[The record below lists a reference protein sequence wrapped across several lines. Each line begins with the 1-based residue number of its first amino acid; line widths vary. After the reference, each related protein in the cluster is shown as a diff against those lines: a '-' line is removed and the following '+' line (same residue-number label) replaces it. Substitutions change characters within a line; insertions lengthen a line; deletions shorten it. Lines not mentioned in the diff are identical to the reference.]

1 MSEKYQHQDFEA
13 RWEKSFQADGLY
25 ASAIDQSRPK
35 FYVLDMFP
43 YPSGAGLHVGHPKG
57 YIATDIVSRY
67 QRMRGYNVL
76 HPMGWDAFGLPA
88 ENYALKNKVHP
99 SVATAD
105 NVATFKRQ
113 LGILGLSYDWN
124 REINTT
130 DPQYYR
136 WTQWIFLKLYNSFYD
151 PEQKKARPIE
161 QLVVPDG
168 LNSEERRKFVDDQRL
183 AYESNEPINW
193 CPSCQTGLANE
204 DLENGLCE
212 RCGSPVELKPIRQ
225 WVLRI
230 TKYADRLLDDLDIL
244 ADWEDSIKEMQ
255 RGWIGRS
262 QGASVVFAV
271 VDDNGKTIAE
281 LPVFTTRPD
290 TLFGCSYVAVCPEQ
304 ALLQQLRPTLTNW
317 PEIEKYLDSAKN
329 KTDLDRTDLNK
340 DKTGVR
346 LDGCQAINPVNGQLV
361 PIFVADYVLGGY
373 GSGAIMAVP
382 AHDERDFAFAQKYS
396 LPINQVIASSKG
408 DQLPYTGDGRLI
420 NSQFLDNLDVASA
433 TTKIIDW
440 LASRGLGRPQTN
452 YRLKDWTFSRQRY
465 WGEPIPMAHC
475 QQCGTVAIPEN
486 QLPVTLPQV
495 DHYEPSG
502 TGESPLVN
510 IKDWLTIACP
520 ICGQPAQREANT
532 MPQWA
537 GSSWYYL
544 RYIDSTNQQALVDKD
559 LEKYWS
565 PVDLYVGGAEHAT
578 RHLIYARFWH
588 KFLYDLGIVNH
599 PEPFIKLRHV
609 GLIMGEDS
617 RKMSKRWNNVVNP
630 DDMVKKFGADA
641 LRLYEMFMGPF
652 DQSCAWNTNGLIGTR
667 KFLDKVWLLQD
678 RLTDQLDSEA
688 VKKLLA
694 KTIIKIGQD
703 IEQFKFNTAVSALMI
718 LVNKLSEQPAISKD
732 SYQQLLIVLS
742 PLAPYLSQEIWHNLG
757 NNNYVSQQPWPTI
770 NSQEV
775 LDEMSTIVVQFNGKT
790 RGTIEVPTSADQATV
805 VGEIKQQA
813 AIFKYW
819 PAGQDPQK
827 IIFLTGRLIN
837 LVF

>member
-161 QLVVPDG
+161 QLVVPGG

-382 AHDERDFAFAQKYS
+382 AHDERDFAFAQKYN
-396 LPINQVIASSKG
+396 LPIKQVIASSNS

-433 TTKIIDW
+433 TTKIVDW

-465 WGEPIPMAHC
+465 WGEPIPMVHC
-475 QQCGTVAIPEN
+475 QQCGTVAIPEK

-544 RYIDSTNQQALVDKD
+544 RYIDPTNQQALVDKD

-667 KFLDKVWLLQD
+667 KFLDKVWSLQD
-678 RLTDQLDSEA
+678 KLTNQADSEA

-732 SYQQLLIVLS
+732 SYQQLLVVLS

-757 NNNYVSQQPWPTI
+757 NNSYVSQQPWPAI

-775 LDEMSTIVVQFNGKT
+775 FDEMSTIVVQFNGKT

-819 PAGQDPQK
+819 PAGQEPQK

>member
-667 KFLDKVWLLQD
+667 KFLDKVWSLQD

-718 LVNKLSEQPAISKD
+718 LVNKLSEQPTISKD

-757 NNNYVSQQPWPTI
+757 NNNYVSQQPWPAI

-805 VGEIKQQA
+805 VGEIKQQS

>member
-667 KFLDKVWLLQD
+667 KFLDKVWSLQD

-718 LVNKLSEQPAISKD
+718 LVNKLSEQPTISKD

-757 NNNYVSQQPWPTI
+757 NNNYVSQQPWPAI

>member
-161 QLVVPDG
+161 QLVVPGG

-667 KFLDKVWLLQD
+667 KFLDKVWSLQD

-718 LVNKLSEQPAISKD
+718 LVNKLSEQPTISKD

-757 NNNYVSQQPWPTI
+757 NNNYVSQQPWPAI

>member
-382 AHDERDFAFAQKYS
+382 AHDERDFAFAQKYN

-757 NNNYVSQQPWPTI
+757 NNNYVSQQPWPAI

-775 LDEMSTIVVQFNGKT
+775 FDEMSTIVVQFNGKT

>member
-1 MSEKYQHQDFEA
+1 MSEKYQHHDFEA
-13 RWEKSFQADGLY
+13 RWEKLFQADGLY
-25 ASAIDQSRPK
+25 VSAIDHNRPK
-35 FYVLDMFP
+35 LYILDMFP

-76 HPMGWDAFGLPA
+76 HPIGWDAFGLPA

-99 SVATAD
+99 SVATA
-105 NVATFKRQ
+105 NNIATFKRQ
-113 LGILGLSYDWN
+113 LGILGLSYDWQ

-136 WTQWIFLKLYNSFYD
+136 WTQWIFLKFYNSFYD
-151 PEQKKARPIE
+151 SEQKKARPIE
-161 QLVVPDG
+161 QLVIPDG
-168 LNSEERRKFVDDQRL
+168 LSFEERRQFVDNQRL

-230 TKYADRLLDDLDIL
+230 TKYADRLLDDLAIL
-244 ADWEDSIKEMQ
+244 SDWEDSIKDMQ
-255 RGWIGRS
+255 RDWIGRS
-262 QGASVVFAV
+262 QGALVTFTV
-271 VDDNGKTIAE
+271 VDDKSNTIAE

-290 TLFGCSYVAVCPEQ
+290 TLFGCSYVAICPEQ
-304 ALLQQLRPTLTNW
+304 ALLPQLQPILTNW
-317 PEIEKYLDSAKN
+317 SEVKKYIDLAKN
-329 KTDLDRTDLNK
+329 KTDLDRTDFNK

-346 LDGCQAINPVNGQLV
+346 LEGCQAINPVNGQPV

-382 AHDERDFAFAQKYS
+382 AHDERDFAFAQKYN
-396 LPINQVIASSKG
+396 LPIKQVIASSNN

-420 NSQFLDNLDVASA
+420 NSQFLDKLDVASA
-433 TTKIIDW
+433 AARIIDW
-440 LASRGLGRPQTN
+440 LTSRGLGRPQTN

-465 WGEPIPMAHC
+465 WGEPIPMVHC

-510 IKDWLTIACP
+510 IKQWLTVACP

-544 RYIDSTNQQALVDKD
+544 RYIDPTNQQVLVDKD
-559 LEKYWS
+559 VEKYWS

-630 DDMVKKFGADA
+630 DDMVKQFGADA

-652 DQSCAWNTNGLIGTR
+652 DQSCAWNTNGIIGTR
-667 KFLDKVWLLQD
+667 KFLDKVWSLQA
-678 RLTDQLDSEA
+678 RLVDQPDSEV

-694 KTIIKIGQD
+694 KTIIKVGQD

-718 LVNKLSEQPAISKD
+718 LVNKLFEQSGISRD
-732 SYQQLLIVLS
+732 SYQQLLIILS
-742 PLAPYLSQEIWHNLG
+742 PLAPYISQEIWYKLG
-757 NNNYVSQQPWPTI
+757 NNNYISQQPWPVI
-770 NSQEV
+770 NNQEISDKV
-775 LDEMSTIVVQFNGKT
+775 STIVVQFNGKT
-790 RGTIEVPTSADQATV
+790 RGTIEVSTSADQTAV
-805 VGEIKQQA
+805 IDELKQQA
-813 AIFKYW
+813 ALFKYW
-819 PAGQDPQK
+819 PAGQEPQK
-827 IIFLTGRLIN
+827 IIFLPGRLIN